1 MHDNDT
7 AIQESEKSSLTQ
19 QQIEEV
25 FASLWE
31 THGDNPPDPTV
42 SNQTI
47 LWGVELLKNLVASGS
62 TMASPEVQVLLM
74 ILKQEVRWV
83 KEHLDEM
90 DRRKRQKITVAKR
103 YAIKGPPPLEMQPG
117 AYKALQRV
125 GMSYDH
131 TTGEYSGWHTPRMEE
146 MATQVLARQAQLI

>member
-47 LWGVELLKNLVASGS
+47 LWGVELLKNLVANGS

-74 ILKQEVRWV
+74 ILKQEARWV

-90 DRRKRQKITVAKR
+90 ERRKRQKITVAKR

>member
-25 FASLWE
+25 FVSLWE

-47 LWGVELLKNLVASGS
+47 LWGVELLKNLVAR
-62 TMASPEVQVLLM
+62 
-74 ILKQEVRWV
+74 QEVRWV

-90 DRRKRQKITVAKR
+90 DKRKRQKITAAKR

-125 GMSYDH
+125 GLSYDH
-131 TTGEYSGWHTPRMEE
+131 KTGQYSGWHTPRMEE

>member
-25 FASLWE
+25 FVSLWE

-90 DRRKRQKITVAKR
+90 DKRKRQKITAAKR
-103 YAIKGPPPLEMQPG
+103 YAIKGPPPLEM
-117 AYKALQRV
+117 K
-125 GMSYDH
+125 
-131 TTGEYSGWHTPRMEE
+131 TGEYSGWHTPRMEE
-146 MATQVLARQAQLI
+146 MATQVLARQVQLI

>member
-25 FASLWE
+25 FASLWT

-47 LWGVELLKNLVASGS
+47 LWGVELLKNLVANGS
-62 TMASPEVQVLLM
+62 TMDSPEVQVLLM
-74 ILKQEVRWV
+74 ILKQEARWV
-83 KEHLDEM
+83 TEHLDEM

>member
-7 AIQESEKSSLTQ
+7 AILESEKSSLTQ

-25 FASLWE
+25 FASLWM
-31 THGDNPPDPTV
+31 THGDDPPNPTV

-47 LWGVELLKNLVASGS
+47 LWGVELLKNLVANGS
-62 TMASPEVQVLLM
+62 TMDSPEVQVLLM
-74 ILKQEVRWV
+74 VLREEVRWV

-90 DRRKRQKITVAKR
+90 DKRKRQKISVATK
-103 YAIKGPPPLEMQPG
+103 YEIAGPPPLEMPDG

-125 GMSYDH
+125 GMSYNH
-131 TTGEYSGWHTPRMEE
+131 QTGKYSGWHTPRMEA
-146 MATQVLARQAQLI
+146 MATQVLARQTQLI